1 MMVVNTGYSTKKG
14 RIIRKILHPI
24 PQNNDLFINVMK
36 QALFFLVIMLCAYL
50 AFYHYMFDTLED
62 RSFVIIV
69 LLIFIL
75 QSIPAI
81 LPIFINFSY
90 SILLLKLKNSNVMG
104 LKS

>member
-1 MMVVNTGYSTKKG
+1 MVVNTGYSTKKG

-24 PQNNDLFINVMK
+24 PQDNDLFINIL
-36 QALFFLVIMLCAYL
+36 QQSIFFLLIMLCTYL
-50 AFYHYMFDTLED
+50 IFYHYMFDTLKD
-62 RSFVIIV
+62 RSFVNITLYAFIV
-69 LLIFIL
+69 

-90 SILLLKLKNSNVMG
+90 SIMLLKLKNDNIIG